1 MDETV
6 VFAASAVIID
16 SAGRVAL
23 IKRGTEPDRGLWS
36 VPGGCVES
44 GESFADAAAREAHE
58 ETGLHVHIGRELWH
72 VRVPTDDGR
81 VYEIHDFAATVI
93 SGSLCAG
100 DYADDAR
107 WVSVD
112 ELDSLPLT
120 ENLADY
126 LRNSGLLGSSA

>member
-1 MDETV
+1 MAETV
-6 VFAASAVIID
+6 VVAASAVIID

-81 VYEIHDFAATVI
+81 VYEIRSEEHT
-93 SGSLCAG
+93 S
-100 DYADDAR
+100 
-107 WVSVD
+107 
-112 ELDSLPLT
+112 ELQS
-120 ENLADY
+120 
-126 LRNSGLLGSSA
+126 RGHIVCRLLLEKIK